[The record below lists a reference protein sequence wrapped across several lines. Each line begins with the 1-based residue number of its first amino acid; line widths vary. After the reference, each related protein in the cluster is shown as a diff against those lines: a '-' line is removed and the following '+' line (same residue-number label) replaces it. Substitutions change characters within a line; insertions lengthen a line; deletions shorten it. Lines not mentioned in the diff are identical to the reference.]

1 MEVIIKELIRTNI
14 PKYSNGKEMLNH
26 EFTNR
31 INEESV
37 YDLLEV
43 ANLDVQMNYL
53 EAINVEYCQL
63 PILDLCNLY
72 VYTLAKRIMKKEFP
86 KLLCEDT
93 V

>member
-1 MEVIIKELIRTNI
+1 MEVIIKELIRQNI
-14 PKYSNGKEMLNH
+14 PKYSNGKDMLKH

-43 ANLDVQMNYL
+43 ANLDIQMDYL
-53 EAINVEYCQL
+53 ASLNVEYCQL
-63 PILDLCNLY
+63 AILDLCNLY
-72 VYTLAKRIMKKEFP
+72 VYILAKNIMKKEFP
-86 KLLCEDT
+86 KLLCQDT

>member
-1 MEVIIKELIRTNI
+1 MENIIKELIRENI
-14 PKYSNGKEMLNH
+14 PKYSNGKDILKH
-26 EFTNR
+26 EFTHR

-43 ANLDVQMNYL
+43 ANLDIQMDYL
-53 EAINVEYCQL
+53 ASINVEYCQL
-63 PILDLCNLY
+63 PILELCNLY
-72 VYTLAKRIMKKEFP
+72 VYTLAKRIMKKDFP

>member
-14 PKYSNGKEMLNH
+14 SKYSNGKDILKH

-31 INEESV
+31 INEEIV

-43 ANLDVQMNYL
+43 ANLDTQMDYL
-53 EAINVEYCQL
+53 ASINAEYCQL
-63 PILDLCNLY
+63 PILELCNLY
-72 VYTLAKRIMKKEFP
+72 VYTLAKKNLKKEFP
-86 KLLCEDT
+86 KKNYIDT